1 MTRGPHAFELLRNGY
16 SKRIMITNR
25 LWHKLPYGLTY
36 PSDIEMANSI
46 KKVLKISEEL
56 EILKSMKSNG
66 AASTFDEANDFLTYL
81 NKNKNDIKRVI
92 LVTDESHSRRAL
104 LAFKKTI
111 SPHVQINF
119 EVSSVTNNVYNPK
132 NWWKSDIGLKTY
144 INEFFL
150 LMYYKINSGDSKS
163 IKNF

>member
-1 MTRGPHAFELLRNGY
+1 
-16 SKRIMITNR
+16 MITNR
-25 LWHKLPYGLTY
+25 LWHKLPYGLEY
-36 PSDIEMANSI
+36 PSEIEMANTI
-46 KKVLKISEEL
+46 KNTLNISKEL
-56 EILKSMKSNG
+56 EILKSQKSYG
-66 AASTFDEANDFLTYL
+66 AASTFDEANDFLVYL
-81 NKNKNDIKRVI
+81 KKNKNYIKRVI

-111 SPHVQINF
+111 LPHIQIDF
-119 EVSSVTNNVYNPK
+119 EVSSATNNVYNPK

-150 LMYYKINSGDSKS
+150 LIYYMINSGDSKS